1 MKDKANFY
9 KLSKEEQESIKD
21 LWEDA
26 SPDVKTFANNLTE
39 EIKSS
44 DTPFV
49 LGIDGGYG
57 TGKTYFATKFSES
70 LKRNDINT
78 IYCSVWENDYLE
90 NPFIAIS
97 KEIVKYTKNNN
108 LTEKIKKLFTSICNG
123 LSISVGIPTVGDISI
138 NPSDIIKSWQDEKDE
153 IVEFKEE
160 FTTFINNLPSKKL
173 VLIIDELDRC
183 KPDFAV
189 KTLEILKH
197 FFDIEGL
204 FVILMINKSRLE
216 KHINA
221 YYNIQQ
227 NDSNG
232 EEYLQKFINRYEH
245 IPNMNY
251 EVIINDSLTVDSL
264 KSAIDKGN
272 ITQDEGVFYS
282 FKELKNYL
290 ITACSDARLTY
301 RESQELCQKCIE
313 FCNNYNEPIRCR
325 FLPYTLINDKSPNG
339 LIKLINIK
347 DQMINLIKISIS
359 YLNYGSDD
367 KHDMVKC
374 SNWLD
379 IDEYYKELEYKAHIT
394 KNFGINNIDLNRFQ
408 QIKEMYQELKFCGA
422 DDNDESRTQKY
433 ETIAKDFNKLYDSN
447 FLNAKK

>member
-9 KLSKEEQESIKD
+9 KLSKEEQENIEN

-26 SPDVKTFANNLTE
+26 SPDVKTFADNLTE

-57 TGKTYFATKFSES
+57 TGKTYFATRFSEH
-70 LKRNDINT
+70 LKRNNINT

-123 LSISVGIPTVGDISI
+123 VSISVGIPKVGDISI
-138 NPSDIIKSWQDEKDE
+138 NPSDIIKSWQDEKNE
-153 IVEFKEE
+153 IIEFKKA
-160 FTTFINNLPSKKL
+160 FANFIDKLTNKKL

-216 KHINA
+216 EHINA
-221 YYNIQQ
+221 YYNIQKD
-227 NDSNG
+227 NKNG

-251 EVIINDSLTVDSL
+251 EVVINDSLTVDSL
-264 KSAIDKGN
+264 KPAIDNGN
-272 ITQDEGVFYS
+272 ITQDDGVFYS

-301 RESQELCQKCIE
+301 RESQELCQKCID
-313 FCNNYNEPIRCR
+313 FCNNYNELIRCR
-325 FLPYTLINDKSPNG
+325 FLPYI
-339 LIKLINIK
+339 LIKDRLTDKIIFK
-347 DQMINLIKISIS
+347 DCKK
-359 YLNYGSDD
+359 Y
-367 KHDMVKC
+367 
-374 SNWLD
+374 
-379 IDEYYKELEYKAHIT
+379 IT
-394 KNFGINNIDLNRFQ
+394 EKKQEIIGLLNRGYFTGAPSLP
-408 QIKEMYQELKFCGA
+408 IWSVIENKYKSLTYIDDWGEEKLISTMLRETYDRITEIYNELKLYGP
-422 DDNDESRTQKY
+422 DDNDEERLQKY
-433 ETIAKDFNKLYDSN
+433 ETIAKDFNKLYE
-447 FLNAKK
+447 K